1 MARRRSRTR
10 WRLRSSPAISS
21 EVRARVRSRSH
32 QRSWSAHRDSRRCRA
47 RPRRR
52 EISGGPGK
60 LCVLIS
66 GPCSRIK
73 QGTISWGAL
82 DGTAN
87 DVAARL
93 VIALEGDQAA
103 LRGFLEQLV
112 ERAEAVVALV
122 ESRAAA
128 LQRLLDHRAPD
139 LVLRAPLG
147 EQGVDGGEHEVE
159 RLDRK

>member
-1 MARRRSRTR
+1 H
-10 WRLRSSPAISS
+10 
-21 EVRARVRSRSH
+21 E
-32 QRSWSAHRDSRRCRA
+32 RDSRLALGAARDARQGWRA
-47 RPRRR
+47 DAHGHAGGSGAPLRSLQKCGRGCAAAH
-52 EISGGPGK
+52 ISGAGA
-60 LCVLIS
+60 LI
-66 GPCSRIK
+66 
-73 QGTISWGAL
+73 GTAGAAAHARGAAKL

-93 VIALEGDQAA
+93 VIALEGDRAA

-159 RLDRK
+159 RFLLLVFVLLLAVL